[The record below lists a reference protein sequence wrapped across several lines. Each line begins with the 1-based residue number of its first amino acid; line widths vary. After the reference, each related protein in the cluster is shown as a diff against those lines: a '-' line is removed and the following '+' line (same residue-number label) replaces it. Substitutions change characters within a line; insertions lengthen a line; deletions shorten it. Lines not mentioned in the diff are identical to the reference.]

1 MEAVQI
7 IRIEYYFQN
16 GNAHSSHQDKYKDNS
31 KRTLKKT
38 PVHKVIAWKYKLIFN
53 NDMSRASLTAM
64 AGLIVIAIMVSNS
77 AALQRIPKKC

>member
-7 IRIEYYFQN
+7 IRIEYFFK
-16 GNAHSSHQDKYKDNS
+16 AEMHTH
-31 KRTLKKT
+31 RTKT
-38 PVHKVIAWKYKLIFN
+38 HKVIAWKYKLIFN

-77 AALQRIPKKC
+77 AALQRIPKLM